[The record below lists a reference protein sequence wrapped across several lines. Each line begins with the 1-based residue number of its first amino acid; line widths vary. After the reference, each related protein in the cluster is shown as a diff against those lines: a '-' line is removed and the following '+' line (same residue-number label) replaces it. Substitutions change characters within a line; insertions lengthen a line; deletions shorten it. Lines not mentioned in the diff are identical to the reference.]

1 MVAVLEFHQNQK
13 EADLWKE
20 TLIFLYIYLS
30 FFPEYYSSRNKEY
43 FLNPKVEVHL
53 LVHTVGEYTPLFILS
68 KYWVF
73 VLFFSRL
80 LLHFTLTPSFLAAR
94 RPLEVEVM
102 NVNGKYA
109 PRAVTRALSTQEA
122 DLVSVEPYF

>member
-1 MVAVLEFHQNQK
+1 M
-13 EADLWKE
+13 
-20 TLIFLYIYLS
+20 
-30 FFPEYYSSRNKEY
+30 
-43 FLNPKVEVHL
+43 
-53 LVHTVGEYTPLFILS
+53 
-68 KYWVF
+68 
-73 VLFFSRL
+73 FFSRL

>member
-20 TLIFLYIYLS
+20 TLFFFIYIFS

-68 KYWVF
+68 KY
-73 VLFFSRL
+73 
-80 LLHFTLTPSFLAAR
+80 
-94 RPLEVEVM
+94 
-102 NVNGKYA
+102 
-109 PRAVTRALSTQEA
+109 
-122 DLVSVEPYF
+122 